1 MVPGDGVTL
10 ALNDDGGGGEA
21 SAGRELG
28 TGAHRKGTEAEV
40 GLLTWPGRLRQRG
53 GRTRVV
59 GMHLARGA
67 GHVCYG
73 GAAGPIVRHLD
84 ARALNM
90 QDWVVE
96 TGGLV
101 A

>member
-1 MVPGDGVTL
+1 
-10 ALNDDGGGGEA
+10 
-21 SAGRELG
+21 
-28 TGAHRKGTEAEV
+28 
-40 GLLTWPGRLRQRG
+40 
-53 GRTRVV
+53 VV
-59 GMHLARGA
+59 DMHLARGA